1 MRQTLLVA
9 AALSSWP
16 VLPVFGQQT
25 LPPVRI
31 GAHIG
36 GNMMNG
42 PFDMY
47 RVGGEL
53 VIPVSAR
60 LAISPAVSRFLDGA
74 QWEFSAALRY
84 RPFGSR
90 EGSSPLYL
98 GFGAAGVRWETVGT
112 AYDLVITGF
121 ELPKG
126 RLRPY
131 GELQFLG
138 LIFSRVDPSQDFGV
152 QAHAGM
158 TWAVH

>member
-1 MRQTLLVA
+1 
-9 AALSSWP
+9 
-16 VLPVFGQQT
+16 
-25 LPPVRI
+25 
-31 GAHIG
+31 
-36 GNMMNG
+36 MMNG

-47 RVGGEL
+47 RVGGQL

-60 LAISPAVSRFLDGA
+60 LAIYPAVSRFLDGA

-84 RPFGSR
+84 RPFGAR

-98 GFGAAGVRWETVGT
+98 GFGAAGVRWETVGRG
-112 AYDLVITGF
+112 YDLVITGF